1 MGLKAHRGTFRRQFC
16 DNSPFNAE
24 RRYKRGPVCRGRLL
38 FCASLSTLCK
48 SETYSSSCHSASR
61 SPPRL
66 AEIESDGPINA
77 HPAGVIEELLQKQS
91 VRPLCIFFFFS
102 YWGLENPTEGE
113 AAKTSACL
121 LYKGASRNGMMDSP
135 QDGSFFVLRHGEHIS
150 GYVKYF
156 SFLASCL
163 LASTMQTTASVVL
176 AFPFRL
182 AATTHLVVTS
192 KTPVLAHTQCYYC
205 NLTQQ
210 VNCKN
215 THHHWDRVK
224 TPSFSLSRRPAPAE
238 TLLEAGARSHVQL
251 QPSVNP
257 RDYET
262 RAF

>member
-156 SFLASCL
+156 SFFCELPLGEHNANYCFSC
-163 LASTMQTTASVVL
+163 S
-176 AFPFRL
+176 
-182 AATTHLVVTS
+182 
-192 KTPVLAHTQCYYC
+192 C
-205 NLTQQ
+205 
-210 VNCKN
+210 
-215 THHHWDRVK
+215 
-224 TPSFSLSRRPAPAE
+224 FSLSFGSNNTPGSYIQDP
-238 TLLEAGARSHVQL
+238 RSHTHTVLLL
-251 QPSVNP
+251 QSN
-257 RDYET
+257 T
-262 RAF
+262 TGKL